1 MNAVAIEK
9 EQGAWVINI
18 EGTEVLSTSGNPFA
32 SKEKAESFMR
42 YAKYKIHD
50 PRFENVEV
58 PDAPKTKRRAKAPAS
73 APFANVQG
81 FAANS
86 NAQGFTPAPKTNC
99 TAVLDMIGRSPNE
112 TFKPKAMSVEDFMQ
126 VHSAYEK
133 IVANFTQD
141 QLNCLSGLLYRYDQA
156 WTLCNQIEK
165 VKIQNAGHDYRTA
178 WKREKTPIVV
188 TDSIEADF
196 E

>member
-1 MNAVAIEK
+1 MNAVAIQK
-9 EQGAWVINI
+9 GPEQWAIDIGGMEI
-18 EGTEVLSTSGNPFA
+18 LSTSGKHFA

-42 YAKYKIHD
+42 CAKYKIHD
-50 PRFENVEV
+50 SRFNGVTV
-58 PDAPKTKRRAKAPAS
+58 PNKPNAKTEAPAS
-73 APFANVQG
+73 APFTNVQG

-86 NAQGFTPAPKTNC
+86 NAQGFTPVPKANC

-156 WTLCNQIEK
+156 WTLYNQIEK

-196 E
+196 EE

>member
-1 MNAVAIEK
+1 MNAVAVEK

-18 EGTEVLSTSGNPFA
+18 EGTEVLSTSGKPFA

-42 YAKYKIHD
+42 CAKYKIHD
-50 PRFENVEV
+50 PRFNGVTV
-58 PDAPKTKRRAKAPAS
+58 PNKPNAKTEAPAS
-73 APFANVQG
+73 APLTNAQG
-81 FAANS
+81 FAADS
-86 NAQGFTPAPKTNC
+86 NAQGFTPVPKTNC

-112 TFKPKAMSVEDFMQ
+112 TFKPTAMTVNDFIQ

-133 IVANFTQD
+133 IVTNFTQD

-178 WKREKTPIVV
+178 WKREKTPTVV